1 MKTNDF
7 NTHTDKGELFDFQ
20 SFISEL
26 RDNPKQRKLIRS
38 YEALFGSLEGVD
50 IRQTRFYRNYLSKF
64 DFPFRVNNPKGQE
77 EDWDLLVR
85 LAAASFWCDLKMNI
99 NEEWKNNP
107 TGEAL
112 VDLTFVVDE
121 DEEHP
126 KTETKLND
134 VPTSNILNLYKIF
147 TSEQMSL
154 LVIAHADGALDCD
167 VSKLQPVAAESDV
180 FLEAERF
187 LQLLNFKRRNRKI
200 RENIENIRA
209 EKAAAQENEK
219 LQLMLNFKKYN

>member
-26 RDNPKQRKLIRS
+26 RDNPKKCNLIRC

-64 DFPFRVNNPKGQE
+64 DFPFRVNTPKGW
-77 EDWDLLVR
+77 EDKIDDLLVR

-112 VDLTFVVDE
+112 VDLTFVVE
-121 DEEHP
+121 ADEEYP
-126 KTETKLND
+126 KTKTKLDN
-134 VPTSNILNLYKIF
+134 VPPSNIPNLYKTFIR
-147 TSEQMSL
+147 EQISL

-167 VSKLQPVAAESDV
+167 VSKLQPVATECDD

-187 LQLLNFKRRNRKI
+187 LQLLNFNRRIQKI
-200 RENIENIRA
+200 RENIESIRA

-219 LQLMLNFKKYN
+219 LQLMINFKK

>member
-1 MKTNDF
+1 MKANDF

-26 RDNPKQRKLIRS
+26 RDNPKKCKLIRC
-38 YEALFGSLEGVD
+38 YEALFGSLEDVD

-64 DFPFRVNNPKGQE
+64 DFPFRVNTPKGW
-77 EDWDLLVR
+77 EDKIDDLLVR

-126 KTETKLND
+126 KTETKLNN

-167 VSKLQPVAAESDV
+167 VSKLQPVATESDD

-187 LQLLNFKRRNRKI
+187 LQLLNFKKRIQKI
-200 RENIENIRA
+200 RENIESIHA

-219 LQLMLNFKKYN
+219 LQLMLNFKK